1 MRHSCV
7 LSILVFLFFSCAGK
21 LPPEIVGHPDIFSV
35 LAKAKR
41 TQQGFASIKARAR
54 ISIKSPEAKVV
65 FDQVATVVRPEF
77 LRVAVFAPFGEML
90 ARVVSDGESVRMK
103 TGWEELIFEN
113 PEDFRLSY
121 LYPGLP
127 PQLGVR
133 DVVNF
138 LLGGSP
144 FVIPEQGYS
153 VRAGQNAGDM
163 IFVFSGKTPV
173 EVTVDSRRN
182 FITKVKGE
190 LADGEKAEIEF
201 SLPKRV
207 APDTYFPRKLLF
219 ETADYSLSVNYD
231 ENLRVNSKAD
241 LSLFRSVG
249 ER

>member
-1 MRHSCV
+1 MRHSWV
-7 LSILVFLFFSCAGK
+7 FIPFVFLLFSCAGK
-21 LPPEIVGHPDIFSV
+21 LPPSIADRSDLSAI

-41 TQQGFASIKARAR
+41 TQMSFTSIKARAR
-54 ISIKSPEAKVV
+54 VSIKSPQGKIV

-77 LRVAVFAPFGEML
+77 LRVSVFAPFGEML

-103 TGWEELIFEN
+103 TNWEELIFEN

-127 PQLGVR
+127 PQLGVE
-133 DVVNF
+133 DIVSF

-144 FVIPEQGYS
+144 FAIPGENYS
-153 VRAGQNAGDM
+153 VRAGDKKGE
-163 IFVFSGKTPV
+163 IVFVFSGDTPLR
-173 EVTVDSRRN
+173 VTVDFPRN
-182 FITKVKGE
+182 LITRVEGA
-190 LADGEKAEIEF
+190 LSDGEKARIEF
-201 SLPKRV
+201 SLPKRI
-207 APDTYFPRKLLF
+207 ASDTYFPRKLVF

-241 LSLFRSVG
+241 ISFFRSAE

>member
-7 LSILVFLFFSCAGK
+7 FTALVFLLLSCAGK
-21 LPPEIVGHPDIFSV
+21 LPPGVSEHQDLSAI
-35 LAKAKR
+35 LAKAIR
-41 TQQGFASIKARAR
+41 TQQNFASVKARAR
-54 ISIKSPEAKVV
+54 VSIKSPEGKIV
-65 FDQVATVVRPEF
+65 FDQVATAARPEF
-77 LRVAVFAPFGEML
+77 LTVAVFAPFGEML
-90 ARVVSDGESVRMK
+90 ARVVSDGESVSMK
-103 TGWEELIFEN
+103 TNWEELLFEN
-113 PEDFRLSY
+113 TEDFRLSY

-127 PQLGVR
+127 PQLGLG

-153 VRAGQNAGDM
+153 ARAGKNAGDVV
-163 IFVFSGKTPV
+163 FVFSGRTPV

-182 FITKVKGE
+182 FITRVEGV
-190 LADGEKAEIEF
+190 LAGGEKAKIEF
-201 SLPKRV
+201 SLLKRI
-207 APDTYFPRKLLF
+207 ARDTYFPRKLLF

-241 LSLFRSVG
+241 LSLFRPAE